1 MSSRDGLRYYTLM
14 FPLLFISLMFYE
26 WPQSVPFTH
35 LQDSCCAGQPVM
47 HVVIVEQTDG
57 LVKRARCKLF

>member
-1 MSSRDGLRYYTLM
+1 MISWDGLRYYTLI

-26 WPQSVPFTH
+26 RPKSVPFTH
-35 LQDSCCAGQPVM
+35 LQDCCCAGQPM

-57 LVKRARCKLF
+57 LVKRGPYGLF